1 LFHETDKT
9 SCSSAAAAE
18 FSVCRFLHFQQ
29 GSGQIL
35 GDLLH
40 SAVLHP
46 APARQARNEENGR
59 RDVRRVLRSRVGA
72 LLTVEFWSRKSP
84 YFCQQKGSGAEF
96 VLGDMSSQRVGSQN
110 LNALNSFF
118 YKATTEDDVIRDGE
132 ESAYLFDAI
141 ERIGHCECLCW

>member
-1 LFHETDKT
+1 MQSFT
-9 SCSSAAAAE
+9 
-18 FSVCRFLHFQQ
+18 Q
-29 GSGQIL
+29 
-35 GDLLH
+35 LL
-40 SAVLHP
+40 L
-46 APARQARNEENGR
+46 GR
-59 RDVRRVLRSRVGA
+59 R
-72 LLTVEFWSRKSP
+72 FWSRKSP

-96 VLGDMSSQRVGSQN
+96 VLGEMSSQRVGSQN